1 MQLDHA
7 SETSFQ
13 GKEVEK
19 PEKEAEKELS
29 SQEKEMCSQEKPVV
43 EVEEPVKEVK
53 KTARDE
59 EKEVPR
65 RKPTISEDDDLD
77 VACPVCGE
85 VFSAHTTLRQR
96 TAHVEACLR
105 RANPPD
111 APPAKP
117 KKAEEEDGLWEEEEI
132 TPHAPA
138 GERVDV
144 GGVHGRRVIHDD
156 GDDAYYRSLLSSYL
170 EWRAAADSPAGEALC
185 EQYHQTADSIY
196 EWRACGQTPKAAAV
210 QEALDRFY
218 REEPAV
224 LLPSGYAMPRH
235 LWEVLYPYQ
244 RRGVE
249 WVLGLHA
256 QGVGGIVAD
265 EMGLGKT
272 LQIVAALVALKFT
285 QEAIRR
291 GRNLSCLPKGE
302 VEGADG
308 GKDGG
313 KSENE
318 SGGKSDIENGGKSD
332 IESGGKSDIE
342 SGGKSDIESGGKS
355 DIESGGKDGGKNTAT
370 NPNTLQSQETITHA
384 HATDTP
390 VDLNTRHL
398 PSLLIVPATLLGH
411 WLRELRHW
419 CPLLRSVVMHSTSQT
434 VADGASLRSV
444 LLQCRAK
451 HRYDVIIT
459 TYEGIRLSTLYTKQ
473 EWFYAILDEGGK
485 IKNAKVGV
493 SRACKQLRTVHR
505 LLISGTPLQN
515 NLKELWSLV
524 DFVFP
529 GRLGTIEAFVS
540 SFVVPISRGIYSN
553 ATRQASSLGYQCSLM
568 LQDSVSPFILRRLK
582 KDVKKE
588 LPPKTEQ
595 VLSCLLSPL
604 QEKKYLE
611 YLQSE
616 QVQSSLLGRVM
627 PFKAIIRLRQI
638 CNHPVFYQSLARMGA
653 AREREP
659 QPTRLRHVEGMFY
672 KPEYEKKA
680 RKEEEEEEEA
690 IDYDAVDWREWA
702 HALEVTCR
710 SSKMLVMNEVL
721 HLWKKEGHKVLV
733 YTQTVSMLNIIERYA
748 KEQGFSFCRMDGSTP
763 IVKRQALV
771 DLFNGRADIFLFL
784 LTTRVGG
791 LGINLVGADRV
802 ILFDPDWNPSVDIQA
817 RERCWRIGQRRPV
830 TVYRLITSGTIEE
843 KIYHRQIFK
852 TVLSNRV
859 LGEGNDLC
867 SFTSTNLNDLFSYGG
882 RGAWV

>member
-85 VFSAHTTLRQR
+85 AFSARTTLRQR

-105 RANPPD
+105 RANTPN

-117 KKAEEEDGLWEEEEI
+117 KKAEEEDGLWEEEET
-132 TPHAPA
+132 TPHAPV

-156 GDDAYYRSLLSSYL
+156 GDDAYYRSLLASYL
-170 EWRAAADSPAGEALC
+170 EWRAAADSPAGEVLC

-313 KSENE
+313 KSDN
-318 SGGKSDIENGGKSD
+318 ENGGKG
-332 IESGGKSDIE
+332 ENENGGKD
-342 SGGKSDIESGGKS
+342 GGKDGGKG
-355 DIESGGKDGGKNTAT
+355 GGKDGGKNTAT

-748 KEQGFSFCRMDGSTP
+748 KEQGFAFCRMDGSTP

-882 RGAWV
+882 RGAWL

>member
-313 KSENE
+313 K
-318 SGGKSDIENGGKSD
+318 
-332 IESGGKSDIE
+332 
-342 SGGKSDIESGGKS
+342 
-355 DIESGGKDGGKNTAT
+355 NTAT

-384 HATDTP
+384 QADAA

-672 KPEYEKKA
+672 QPEYEKKA

-748 KEQGFSFCRMDGSTP
+748 KEQGFAFCRMDGSTP

>member
-7 SETSFQ
+7 SEASSQ
-13 GKEVEK
+13 EKEVEK
-19 PEKEAEKELS
+19 SEKEAEKEIP
-29 SQEKEMCSQEKPVV
+29 SQEKKVM
-43 EVEEPVKEVK
+43 EVEEPVKEVEEPVMEMEKPVKEVK
-53 KTARDE
+53 KTARDN

-65 RKPTISEDDDLD
+65 RKPTTSEDNDLD

-85 VFSAHTTLRQR
+85 AFSAHTTLRQR

-105 RANPPD
+105 RANTPD
-111 APPAKP
+111 APPPKP
-117 KKAEEEDGLWEEEEI
+117 KKKAEEEDGLWEEEEA
-132 TPHAPA
+132 TSHAPA

-249 WVLGLHA
+249 WVLRLHA

-308 GKDGG
+308 
-313 KSENE
+313 SE
-318 SGGKSDIENGGKSD
+318 SGGKSDIENGGK
-332 IESGGKSDIE
+332 G
-342 SGGKSDIESGGKS
+342 
-355 DIESGGKDGGKNTAT
+355 GGKDGGKNTAT
-370 NPNTLQSQETITHA
+370 NPNTLQSQETITHT
-384 HATDTP
+384 HATDTA

-882 RGAWV
+882 

>member
-1 MQLDHA
+1 M
-7 SETSFQ
+7 
-13 GKEVEK
+13 
-19 PEKEAEKELS
+19 P
-29 SQEKEMCSQEKPVV
+29 SQEKPVV
-43 EVEEPVKEVK
+43 EVEKEAEKEMPSQEKKVMEVEKEPVKEME

-59 EKEVPR
+59 EKEKELKKVVGDEEKAVQKR
-65 RKPTISEDDDLD
+65 RNATVAEDNGLD

-85 VFSAHTTLRQR
+85 AFSTRTTLRQR

-105 RANPPD
+105 RANTPD

-117 KKAEEEDGLWEEEEI
+117 KKAEEDGLWEEEE
-132 TPHAPA
+132 TTSHAPA

-156 GDDAYYRSLLSSYL
+156 GDDAYYRSLLASYL
-170 EWRAAADSPAGEALC
+170 EWRAAADSPAGEVLC

-318 SGGKSDIENGGKSD
+318 SGGKSDNENGGKG
-332 IESGGKSDIE
+332 ENENGGKD
-342 SGGKSDIESGGKS
+342 GGKDGGKGGGK
-355 DIESGGKDGGKNTAT
+355 DGGKGGGKDGGKDGGKNTAT

-672 KPEYEKKA
+672 QPEYEKKA

-702 HALEVTCR
+702 HAFELTRR

-721 HLWKKEGHKVLV
+721 HLWAKEGHKVLV

-771 DLFNGRADIFLFL
+771 DLFNGRADVFLFL

-882 RGAWV
+882 

>member
-1 MQLDHA
+1 M
-7 SETSFQ
+7 
-13 GKEVEK
+13 
-19 PEKEAEKELS
+19 P
-29 SQEKEMCSQEKPVV
+29 SQEKPVV
-43 EVEEPVKEVK
+43 EVEKEAEKEMPSQEKKVMEVEEPVKELK

-59 EKEVPR
+59 EKEKELKKVVGDEEKAVHKR
-65 RKPTISEDDDLD
+65 RNAAVAEDNGLD

-105 RANPPD
+105 RANTPN

-117 KKAEEEDGLWEEEEI
+117 KKAEEEDGLWEEEET

-302 VEGADG
+302 VASGNDIES
-308 GKDGG
+308 GG

-318 SGGKSDIENGGKSD
+318 SGGKSDIEN
-332 IESGGKSDIE
+332 
-342 SGGKSDIESGGKS
+342 
-355 DIESGGKDGGKNTAT
+355 GGKDGGKNTAT

-384 HATDTP
+384 HATDTA

-672 KPEYEKKA
+672 QPEYEKKA

-702 HALEVTCR
+702 HALELTRR

-771 DLFNGRADIFLFL
+771 DLFNGRADVFLFL

-882 RGAWV
+882 RGAWL

>member
-7 SETSFQ
+7 SEASSQEEVSFQ
-13 GKEVEK
+13 EKEVVEV
-19 PEKEAEKELS
+19 EKEAEKEMP
-29 SQEKEMCSQEKPVV
+29 SQEKKVV
-43 EVEEPVKEVK
+43 EVEKEAEKEMPSQEKKVMEVEKEAEKEVK
-53 KTARDE
+53 KAVGDE
-59 EKEVPR
+59 EKAVHKR
-65 RKPTISEDDDLD
+65 RNATVAEDDDLD

-105 RANPPD
+105 RANTPD

-117 KKAEEEDGLWEEEEI
+117 KKAEEDGLWEEEEA
-132 TPHAPA
+132 TSHAPA

-249 WVLGLHA
+249 WVLRLHA

-308 GKDGG
+308 
-313 KSENE
+313 SE
-318 SGGKSDIENGGKSD
+318 SGGKSDIENGGK
-332 IESGGKSDIE
+332 G
-342 SGGKSDIESGGKS
+342 
-355 DIESGGKDGGKNTAT
+355 GGKDGGKNTAT

-384 HATDTP
+384 HATDTA

-659 QPTRLRHVEGMFY
+659 QPTRLHHVEGMFY
-672 KPEYEKKA
+672 QPEYEKKA

-702 HALEVTCR
+702 HAFELTCR

-721 HLWKKEGHKVLV
+721 HLWAKEGHKVLV

>member
-1 MQLDHA
+1 ML
-7 SETSFQ
+7 SKVSFPL
-13 GKEVEK
+13 GEVESVKGSVKEKDVKEKEVEK
-19 PEKEAEKELS
+19 ETVKENEVEKEKETES
-29 SQEKEMCSQEKPVV
+29 
-43 EVEEPVKEVK
+43 VKEK
-53 KTARDE
+53 KET
-59 EKEVPR
+59 EKEVESVKEKETEKETVMEREKNTNEAEPEKDAER
-65 RKPTISEDDDLD
+65 ETTNPPQEDTINCPICGMRFPTTMS
-77 VACPVCGE
+77 
-85 VFSAHTTLRQR
+85 LRQR
-96 TAHVEACLR
+96 TRHVNACLSGEHTPAQPR
-105 RANPPD
+105 PKKSDDDLWEQESEA
-111 APPAKP
+111 APPSKRQP
-117 KKAEEEDGLWEEEEI
+117 KEGRA
-132 TPHAPA
+132 
-138 GERVDV
+138 DV
-144 GGVHGRRVIHDD
+144 SGVRGRRVIHDD
-156 GDDAYYRSLLSSYL
+156 GEDSYYNALLFSYL
-170 EWRAAADSPAGEALC
+170 QWRRAVRTNDPSVQTCFEN
-185 EQYHQTADSIY
+185 YHLVADSIY
-196 EWRACGQTPKAAAV
+196 EWPAQLQSVSDRVTK
-210 QEALDRFY
+210 EALAEY
-218 REEPAV
+218 YHTEPAL
-224 LLPSGYAMPRH
+224 LLPSGYAIPQH
-235 LWEVLYPYQ
+235 VWEVLYPYQ
-244 RRGVE
+244 RKGVE
-249 WVLGLHA
+249 WILSLHS

-285 QEAIRR
+285 QSIIAC
-291 GRNLSCLPKGE
+291 GRDITSLPRTDDQ
-302 VEGADG
+302 ATPA
-308 GKDGG
+308 
-313 KSENE
+313 
-318 SGGKSDIENGGKSD
+318 
-332 IESGGKSDIE
+332 
-342 SGGKSDIESGGKS
+342 
-355 DIESGGKDGGKNTAT
+355 TA
-370 NPNTLQSQETITHA
+370 
-384 HATDTP
+384 
-390 VDLNTRHL
+390 VDLNPRRL

-459 TYEGIRLSTLYTKQ
+459 TYEGIRLSTYYTKQ

-515 NLKELWSLV
+515 NLKELWSLI

-553 ATRQASSLGYQCSLM
+553 ATRQAASLGYQCSLM
-568 LQDSVSPFILRRLK
+568 LQDSISPFILRRLK

-595 VLSCLLSPL
+595 VLSCLLTPQ
-604 QEKKYLE
+604 QEKKYLD

-627 PFKAIIRLRQI
+627 PFKAIVRLRQI
-638 CNHPVFYQSLARMGA
+638 CNHPVFYQSIAKMGA
-653 AREREP
+653 TTDMARDV
-659 QPTRLRHVEGMFY
+659 TLRHEEGMFY
-672 KPEYEKKA
+672 REE
-680 RKEEEEEEEA
+680 RKTRRRQEEEEEEEE
-690 IDYDAVDWREWA
+690 IDYDHVDWKEWGC
-702 HALEVTCR
+702 EGCMMRR

-721 HLWKKEGHKVLV
+721 HIWRKEGHKVLV
-733 YTQTVSMLNIIERYA
+733 YTQTVSMLNIIEHYV
-748 KEQGFSFCRMDGSTP
+748 KEQGFSYCRMDGSTP

-771 DLFNGRADIFLFL
+771 DLFNTRGDVFLFL

-791 LGINLVGADRV
+791 LGINLIGADRV

-817 RERCWRIGQRRPV
+817 RERCWRIGQKKPV

-867 SFTSTNLNDLFSYGG
+867 SFTSTNLNDLFSYCGG
-882 RGAWV
+882 VWGV